1 MEHLQKENNKNKKTT
16 TKNKQTEEQK
26 EMFILNKK
34 VFLNG
39 VDQVIIKND
48 PQLRSNAH
56 GQDTDIL
63 KKQIDK
69 IKSVIQ

>member
-1 MEHLQKENNKNKKTT
+1 MEHLQKENNNNKKTT

-48 PQLRSNAH
+48 QQLRSNAH
-56 GQDTDIL
+56 GN
-63 KKQIDK
+63 
-69 IKSVIQ
+69 